1 MEGVMDGAQADLGSA
16 KFDANLRER
25 GRERRGSSNVIYLEE
40 K

>member
-25 GRERRGSSNVIYLEE
+25 ERKER
-40 K
+40 